1 MSDRPLKLLL
11 VDQDPIFRLGL
22 RVALEEFPHLQVV
35 SEAETDTAV
44 LQTLAELAS
53 QDPTSVDIVIL
64 ELGNSRSIQ
73 SQQLGLQLCRQ
84 LKTQYPNL
92 PILLLSSLQD
102 RGLLMAAKATGV
114 GGYCPKG
121 TPISELITAIQ
132 EVAAGYSHWHESGQK
147 DTEITRRKDVE
158 KFSGFV
164 FTQRL
169 TKYVENLRSS
179 GIAQIDANLAA
190 VTAQLQ
196 TPGLTVLERA
206 VLAGQRRELLA
217 SRWLV
222 NHLLATPSRAQLNEQ
237 SQSRLFEEL
246 PSPPPANFST
256 SSAIAP
262 SDLTQMQNAPS
273 LLSPRALQAT
283 LFASCI
289 NKLQY
294 SLQNVTD
301 VALEIDILRPDKKRE
316 LLYIILQKVA
326 DALDELRSS
335 QIEMQQLSEIKNKIL
350 YDLWREATI
359 EFFGKFSRVKVGNT
373 FVEIVNVLLQN
384 AGVVQ
389 VEILNKIPLVRELF
403 AYLLFQTDLIVEN
416 KSYIAGSFEAKEQ
429 AEILLENLLIQVANS
444 VVQPLLNY
452 LADVEDIKHNFY
464 DRKLISSRQIE
475 RFRNDLSWKYRL
487 RNYVTEPK
495 AIFESR
501 YELFVFAPRGIAKVS
516 IYAPRTQELRELSG
530 IPLFITLGLE
540 FGDAIAPRL
549 QSLLSFLGS
558 GVVFVLTQIV
568 GRGLGLIVRGI
579 LQGIGSVSLLE
590 GKNKK
595 L

>member
-22 RVALEEFPHLQVV
+22 RVALEEFPNLQVV

-44 LQTLAELAS
+44 LQTLAELAL

-64 ELGNSRSIQ
+64 ELGNSRSVQ
-73 SQQLGLQLCRQ
+73 SQQLGLQLCQQ
-84 LKTQYPNL
+84 LKAQYPNL
-92 PILLLSSLQD
+92 PVLLLSSLQD
-102 RGLLMAAKATGV
+102 RGLLMAAKAIGV
-114 GGYCPKG
+114 DGYCPKG
-121 TPISELITAIQ
+121 TPLSELVTAIQ
-132 EVAAGYSHWHESGQK
+132 QVAAGYSHWYESEQRDAENK
-147 DTEITRRKDVE
+147 RRGNRQNV
-158 KFSGFV
+158 SGFAL
-164 FTQRL
+164 TRRL
-169 TKYVENLRSS
+169 TKQLENLRSS

-206 VLAGQRRELLA
+206 VLAGQRRELLT

-222 NHLLATPSRAQLNEQ
+222 NHLLATPARAQINEQ
-237 SQSRLFEEL
+237 RQSKLFEEL
-246 PSPPPANFST
+246 PSHTNIST
-256 SSAIAP
+256 NSALAP
-262 SDLTQMQNAPS
+262 SDLTQTQNAPS

-301 VALEIDILRPDKKRE
+301 IALEIDILRPDKKRE

-326 DALDELRSS
+326 DALDELRNS
-335 QIEMQQLSEIKNKIL
+335 QIDVQQLPEIKNKIL

-359 EFFGKFSRVKVGNT
+359 EFFGKFSRVKIGNT
-373 FVEIVNVLLQN
+373 FVEIVNVLLQS

-403 AYLLFQTDLIVEN
+403 AYLLFQTDLVVDN
-416 KSYIAGSFEAKEQ
+416 KNYPAVSFEAKEQ
-429 AEILLENLLIQVANS
+429 AEILLENLLIQIANS
-444 VVQPLLNY
+444 VMQPLLNY

-464 DRKLISSRQIE
+464 DRNLVSSREIE

-590 GKNKK
+590 GKNRK

>member
-44 LQTLAELAS
+44 LQTLAALAS
-53 QDPTSVDIVIL
+53 QDPSSVDIVIL

-73 SQQLGLQLCRQ
+73 SQQLGLQLCQQ

-92 PILLLSSLQD
+92 PILLLSFLQD

-114 GGYCPKG
+114 DGYCPKG
-121 TPISELITAIQ
+121 TPLSELVTAIQ
-132 EVAAGYSHWHESGQK
+132 QVATGYSYWYESEQRDAKTQRRG
-147 DTEITRRKDVE
+147 DTENV
-158 KFSGFV
+158 SGFA

-169 TKYVENLRSS
+169 TKLLENLRSS

-190 VTAQLQ
+190 VTANLQ

-206 VLAGQRRELLA
+206 VLAGQRRELLT

-222 NHLLATPSRAQLNEQ
+222 NHLLTTPDRAQISEQ
-237 SQSRLFEEL
+237 KQSRLFEEL
-246 PSPPPANFST
+246 PSPTNIST
-256 SSAIAP
+256 NTAIAP
-262 SDLTQMQNAPS
+262 SDLTQAQNAPS

-294 SLQNVTD
+294 PLQNVTD
-301 VALEIDILRPDKKRE
+301 TALEIDILRPDKKRE

-335 QIEMQQLSEIKNKIL
+335 QIEVQQLLEIKNKIL

-359 EFFGKFSRVKVGNT
+359 EFFGKFSRVRIGNT
-373 FVEIVNVLLQN
+373 IVEIVNVLLPS

-389 VEILNKIPLVRELF
+389 AEILNKIPLVRELF
-403 AYLLFQTDLIVEN
+403 AYLLFQTDLVVDN
-416 KSYIAGSFEAKEQ
+416 KNFLAGSFEAKEQ
-429 AEILLENLLIQVANS
+429 AEILLENLLIQIANS
-444 VVQPLLNY
+444 VMQPLLNY

-464 DRKLISSRQIE
+464 DRKLVSSREIE

>member
-22 RVALEEFPHLQVV
+22 RVALEEFPYLQVV

-121 TPISELITAIQ
+121 TPISELVTAIQ

-147 DTEITRRKDVE
+147 DTEITRRKDAD

-294 SLQNVTD
+294 PLQNITD

-403 AYLLFQTDLIVEN
+403 AYLLFQTDLIVDN